1 MAYNIKNLGLSKE
14 NPVRCSGERGI
25 RLYLDGLFDSAGFP
39 VQYKRIEG
47 TKELACYEL
56 TSSDGKVQLVY
67 FDKLNAGYHERVLV
81 EGYKSYKDFLTYKD
95 FTNVKYYNALM
106 KAKGITEDQQ
116 AYFKLWKLCGTFLCF
131 GPGFYASADA
141 ENMPFPF
148 FNMDE
153 LYKACELVVHT
164 LAGIT
169 HDSALPFSSKK
180 MLREFQETF
189 HFTIE
194 ELVVP
199 LGANLSNPILAKCRY
214 KYEDTSLNLWVEI
227 GDMNNEKK

>member
-1 MAYNIKNLGLSKE
+1 MAYNIKDLGKKE

-25 RLYLDGLFDSAGFP
+25 RLYLDGLFDVAGMP
-39 VQYKRIEG
+39 VQYKKMEG
-47 TKELACYEL
+47 TEALDCYEL
-56 TSSDGKVQLVY
+56 TSSDGNTQMVY
-67 FDKLNAGYHERVLV
+67 FDKLCAGYHERVLV
-81 EGYKSYKDFLTYKD
+81 EGFKNYRDFMNYKEY
-95 FTNVKYYNALM
+95 TNVKYYNDLM
-106 KAKGITEDQQ
+106 KAKGISEDQH

-131 GPGFYASADA
+131 GPGFYASTDP
-141 ENMPFPF
+141 EGMPFPF

-180 MLREFQETF
+180 MLKEFYETF
-189 HFTIE
+189 HFKIE

-199 LGANLSNPILAKCRY
+199 SDANLSNPILAKCRY
-214 KYEDTSLNLWVEI
+214 KYEDTSLNLYLEL
-227 GDMNNEKK
+227 GDMNN

>member
-1 MAYNIKNLGLSKE
+1 MKVKNLGSKE
-14 NPVRCSGERGI
+14 NPVRCSGDRGI
-25 RLYLDGLFDSAGFP
+25 RLYLDGLFDAAGMP
-39 VQYKRIEG
+39 VQYKKLE
-47 TKELACYEL
+47 ELQSLDCYEL
-56 TSSDGKVQLVY
+56 RSTDGKVQSVY
-67 FDKLNAGYHERVLV
+67 FDKLNAGYQERVLV
-81 EGYKSYKDFLTYKD
+81 EGFKTFKDFMNYKEY
-95 FTNVKYYNALM
+95 TNIKYYNSLM

-131 GPGFYASADA
+131 GPGFFASNDV
-141 ENMPFPF
+141 ESMPLPF
-148 FNMDE
+148 FNMNE

-189 HFTIE
+189 HFKIE

-214 KYEDTSLNLWVEI
+214 KYEDTSLNLWLEI
-227 GDMNNEKK
+227 GDINN